1 MFGRYMA
8 ESEGLAHTMNEL
20 IDSPGGQIVQDA
32 RDFLM
37 SRIKFIVGIFLF
49 GIIIGFPLTKSV
61 ISWLIH
67 PSRLPEDVSIIV
79 VSPVEYILLQFH
91 VATSLGAFLVMI
103 YLFVEICHKG
113 VKNES
118 VKKRILELN
127 FKPPSFGPTIIIT
140 ILSVLFL
147 AFAGLLYSWDFL
159 TPMILQYLTDDA
171 QNSGLTTEWRLSS
184 YVGFIVSLALASIIG
199 FQSPVAT
206 LLILRLGIFGRAQIK
221 GYRKHIWFT
230 SFILGAF
237 LSPPDPLSLFL
248 VALPVVVLFEIALV
262 LDSLTRSE

>member
-8 ESEGLAHTMNEL
+8 ESKGLAHTMNEL

-32 RDFLM
+32 RDFLV

-103 YLFVEICHKG
+103 YLFAEICHKG